1 MRRILLPKGLGQTAK
16 RIKVIEGS
24 GNVFADLGLPNPEER
39 LAKADLVREIG
50 KNISRRR
57 LTQAQTGDLL
67 GIGQPRVS
75 ELLRGRVG
83 IFSLEKLIGFSKRLG
98 NNVEIAVRPVAA
110 APVFK
115 VVHRTQTWFEPVS
128 MEALAS
134 FEPWF
139 RLEKAV
145 WSGDVVESSPT
156 AVQLQL
162 LPEDLTRVAA

>member
-1 MRRILLPKGLGQTAK
+1 VAK

-39 LAKADLVREIG
+39 LAKADLVREIE

-57 LTQAQTGDLL
+57 LTQAQVGELL

-83 IFSLEKLIGFSKRLG
+83 IFSLEKLIEFSRRLG
-98 NNVEIAVRPVAA
+98 NNVEIAVRPTAA
-110 APVFK
+110 APIFK
-115 VVHRTQTWFEPVS
+115 VVHRTRTSFEPVS

-134 FEPWF
+134 FEPWYG
-139 RLEKAV
+139 LDKAA
-145 WSGDVVESSPT
+145 WAGDVVESSPT
-156 AVQLQL
+156 TLKL
-162 LPEDLTRVAA
+162 PLRPEDLTRVAG